1 MSMPRKTAALGAAL
15 DAARRFAR
23 KNPDKT
29 QSYLDKAADFADR
42 QTKGKYS
49 SQIRSASDKASQ
61 AALGRDGRDPASD
74 PQDRPVEDGRDT
86 GSTSRTPP
94 PPPPSA

>member
-1 MSMPRKTAALGAAL
+1 MPSRKFAALGAAV

-23 KNPDKT
+23 KDPEKT

-61 AALGRDGRDPASD
+61 AALGHDGTQGGSASGDRVQDEVDPGT
-74 PQDRPVEDGRDT
+74 QG
-86 GSTSRTPP
+86 RTPP
-94 PPPPSA
+94 PPPPPPGS